1 MELNPQKEAQ
11 KILSTPRLWKEG
23 LFPVDPI
30 TICRNLDLAVVETE
44 LPTVETELPTNVS
57 GALIKEIGKEP
68 VIVLHKS
75 DSNNRKRFSCA
86 HELGHYIS
94 RTESNDIE
102 QKYEYIDLRNS
113 LSAYGTD
120 KNEIFANT
128 FAANLLMPEEEVK
141 QLSQEKKPYFEMALY
156 FGVSPE
162 ALKIRLKTLGLLK

>member
-11 KILSTPRLWKEG
+11 KILSSPRLWKEG
-23 LFPVDPI
+23 LFPVDPV
-30 TICRNLDLAVVETE
+30 TICRNLELAVVETE
-44 LPTVETELPTNVS
+44 LPANVS
-57 GALIKEIGKEP
+57 GALIKEIGQEP

-75 DSNNRKRFSCA
+75 GSNNRKRFSCA
-86 HELGHYIS
+86 YELGHYIS

-102 QKYEYIDLRNS
+102 QQYKDIDLRDT
-113 LSAYGTD
+113 LSANGTD

-141 QLSQEKKPYFEMALY
+141 QLSQGRKQYYEMALY

-162 ALKIRLKTLGLLK
+162 TLKIRLKTLGLLK